1 MLSAAFET
9 CYSDA
14 LNGCPSEP
22 SNGFDSARIA
32 LSGPTFVIIIEDRS
46 NK

>member
-1 MLSAAFET
+1 MLLAAVET

-22 SNGFDSARIA
+22 SIGFDSARLA
-32 LSGPTFVIIIEDRS
+32 LSGPTFVIIIEDCA